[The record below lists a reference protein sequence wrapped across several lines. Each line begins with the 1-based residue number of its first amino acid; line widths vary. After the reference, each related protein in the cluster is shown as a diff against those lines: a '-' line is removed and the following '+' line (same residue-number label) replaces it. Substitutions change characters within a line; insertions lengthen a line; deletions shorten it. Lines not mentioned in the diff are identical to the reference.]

1 LIAARLAT
9 FGVRPV
15 AQPLNGEE
23 KAENPGLTDTQAA
36 KALQVSRRTVTL
48 AKTVLKKGTPEE
60 VQAA

>member
-1 LIAARLAT
+1 M
-9 FGVRPV
+9 
-15 AQPLNGEE
+15 AQPVNGEE